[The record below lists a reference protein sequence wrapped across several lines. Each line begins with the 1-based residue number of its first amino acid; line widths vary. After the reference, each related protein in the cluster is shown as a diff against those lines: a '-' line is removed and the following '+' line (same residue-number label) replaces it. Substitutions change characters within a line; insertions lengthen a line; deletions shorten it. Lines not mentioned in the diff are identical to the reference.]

1 MLSIRR
7 SCVFIL
13 SLSLSLLLFFCLGTI
28 SRAQEAEPA
37 KSTVFSTLVEGNW
50 QVNGAIKITFTYKG
64 QGKHHKVKHVS
75 IVISTAEMWTFND
88 DGSFL
93 TTDRS
98 YPIGGSWTEKGKN
111 FKLYFNVADYTALL
125 EELFALEG
133 YPVIFSHSKY
143 SDTGTVNTST
153 LKAKGTIKSN
163 AYFTGLGIGGTITA
177 TAHFVGS
184 KDADPTTIA
193 DPESESLTD
202 AIREV
207 VIKGLTSPEE

>member
-1 MLSIRR
+1 MRSKRR

-37 KSTVFSTLVEGNW
+37 KSTVSSTLVEGNW
-50 QVNGAIKITFTYKG
+50 QLASKITFTYKG

-98 YPIGGSWTEKGKN
+98 NPIGGSWTEKGKN

-125 EELFALEG
+125 EELFSPEG
-133 YPVIFSHSKY
+133 YARHRLKKSTTIL
-143 SDTGTVNTST
+143 SDRATGTVS
-153 LKAKGTIKSN
+153 LSKHAEGKTIRN
-163 AYFTGLGIGGTITA
+163 
-177 TAHFVGS
+177 H
-184 KDADPTTIA
+184 
-193 DPESESLTD
+193 
-202 AIREV
+202 
-207 VIKGLTSPEE
+207 